1 MTRRKG
7 TQTKLD
13 ASREGEPI
21 SVAPLGMKIM
31 NSVLKMN
38 PVVSQPGYGSAVSG
52 SSDWQTGTFDCFDD
66 IGICK

>member
-31 NSVLKMN
+31 NSVLKMK
-38 PVVSQPGYGSAVSG
+38 
-52 SSDWQTGTFDCFDD
+52 DCYLLSLKKYLSFQ
-66 IGICK
+66 ITAAELQ